1 MNCAEM
7 AKKRQL
13 APQRADTRGRPWAG
27 IPHAVLD
34 SAAYIDLTLFARAV
48 LTEVVL
54 SFTGSNNGE
63 IAVPYSRLMRRL
75 SNKNKRKIA
84 QAFAELMS
92 HGFVTTEADAD
103 WKGKRAR
110 EYRLT
115 FANTTPGGRHKPA
128 TNDYKDWVKPVQ
140 KAGITWS
147 PVKTANGD
155 HASPVPKTSGDA
167 SSPDKFEKLRNTRKN
182 TNPGSPL
189 NGDASLPHINTIP
202 LEEKTEAQ
210 KRIHLAQ
217 PHDKDSNGAPSF
229 DSTVRAQI
237 STGWS
242 ALSSLAKIK
251 LAQRHGVSEREM
263 DSYIRGEQQFSAAKL
278 MAIRSDLLPRW

>member
-1 MNCAEM
+1 MP
-7 AKKRQL
+7 KKRPL
-13 APQRADTRGRPWAG
+13 AAQRADTRGRPWAG

-140 KAGITWS
+140 KAGITSS
-147 PVKTANGD
+147 PLKMANGD
-155 HASPVPKTSGDA
+155 HASPVPKTSGDT
-167 SSPDKFEKLRNTRKN
+167 SLPNKFQKPRNTAKN
-182 TNPGSPL
+182 TNPDNAL
-189 NGDASLPHINTIP
+189 NGDASSPHIYTIP

-210 KRIHLAQ
+210 IGIQLAQ
-217 PHDKDSNGAPSF
+217 PHDKDSNEAAGF

-237 STGWS
+237 SEGWN
-242 ALSSLAKIK
+242 ALFSTAKIK
-251 LAQRHGVSEREM
+251 LAQRHGVSEREIE
-263 DSYIRGEQQFSAAKL
+263 SYLRGEQEFSAAKL
-278 MAIRSDLLPRW
+278 MAIRSDLSPR

>member
-1 MNCAEM
+1 MG
-7 AKKRQL
+7 KKRQL

-54 SFTGSNNGE
+54 SFDGSNNGE

-75 SNKNKRKIA
+75 SNKNKRKIG
-84 QAFAELMS
+84 QAFAELMG

-140 KAGITWS
+140 KAGITSS

-155 HASPVPKTSGDA
+155 TSSPLAKTSGDA
-167 SSPDKFEKLRNTRKN
+167 SSPAKFKKPRNTGKN
-182 TNPGSPL
+182 TNPGNAV
-189 NGDASLPHINTIP
+189 NGDASSPHIYTIP

-210 KRIHLAQ
+210 KRFHLAQ
-217 PHDKDSNGAPSF
+217 PHDKHSNETVGF
-229 DSTVRAQI
+229 DSTVRTQI
-237 STGWS
+237 FKGWN
-242 ALSSLAKIK
+242 ALSSPAKTK
-251 LAQRHGVSEREM
+251 LTQRHGVSEREI
-263 DSYIRGEQQFSAAKL
+263 DSYLRGEQKFPTRKL
-278 MAIRSDLLPRW
+278 MAIRSDLFHG

>member
-1 MNCAEM
+1 MP
-7 AKKRQL
+7 KKRPL
-13 APQRADTRGRPWAG
+13 ASQRADTRGRPWAG

-34 SAAYIDLTLFARAV
+34 SAAYVDLTLFARAV

-54 SFTGSNNGE
+54 SFNGSNNGE

-75 SNKNKRKIA
+75 SNKNKRKIG

-115 FANTTPGGRHKPA
+115 FANTTPGDRHKPA

-140 KAGITWS
+140 KAGITSSPLETMNGDTWS
-147 PVKTANGD
+147 PLTKTIGY
-155 HASPVPKTSGDA
+155 A
-167 SSPDKFEKLRNTRKN
+167 SSPEKFEKLRNTAKN
-182 TNPGSPL
+182 TNPGNAL
-189 NGDASLPHINTIP
+189 NGDASSPHIYTIP
-202 LEEKTEAQ
+202 QEEKTEAQ
-210 KRIHLAQ
+210 TVIILKH
-217 PHDKDSNGAPSF
+217 PHDKDSNGAASF
-229 DSTVRAQI
+229 DSTVLAQI

-242 ALSSLAKIK
+242 VLSSLAKIK

-263 DSYIRGEQQFSAAKL
+263 DSYIRGEQQLSAAKL
-278 MAIRSDLLPRW
+278 MAIRSDLIRR